1 MKRMLVN
8 ATQPEEVRIAIT
20 DGNSLFDLDIENIAE
35 VRRKGNIYKGK
46 VSRIE
51 PSLGAAFVDFG
62 AERHGFL
69 PFKELAPQY
78 LPKDRKGNERISIK
92 DCLSKEGGFEGLK
105 FINQHNKIIHDLLNK
120 FFEKDEIIILMVS
133 LKLKYIFPDKSL
145 DRYLLIAPTGLAMDI
160 SLSFRITI
168 NFDLRDP
175 ALFIAS

>member
-78 LPKDRKGNERISIK
+78 LPKIERVT
-92 DCLSKEGGFEGLK
+92 KESQLK
-105 FINQHNKIIHDLLNK
+105 
-120 FFEKDEIIILMVS
+120 
-133 LKLKYIFPDKSL
+133 
-145 DRYLLIAPTGLAMDI
+145 IA
-160 SLSFRITI
+160 
-168 NFDLRDP
+168 
-175 ALFIAS
+175 